1 MSEKAIHTSLFHCAS
16 SEQRNLHTHCPE
28 GPDSWCRFNKD
39 RANQTNIYRPG
50 PGLPLTVIAELK
62 PIYKRL
68 SEDDLLARCL
78 DGKTQN
84 QNESLNG
91 MIWER
96 VPKTVFIGSE
106 TLQLGIYDAVAH
118 FNIGCQAAVNVLLEL
133 GLEPGE
139 FCLEAFRIA
148 DNLRIQKGNVKA
160 SETSKKRRKIL
171 RAQRKRKGD
180 KTQENEGVTYAAG
193 AF

>member
-1 MSEKAIHTSLFHCAS
+1 M
-16 SEQRNLHTHCPE
+16 LHLSKEIST
-28 GPDSWCRFNKD
+28 FIALKD
-39 RANQTNIYRPG
+39 PIAGVGLIRIVPANQTNIYKPG
-50 PGLPLTVIAELK
+50 PGLPLNVIAELK
-62 PIYKRL
+62 PVYKRL

-96 VPKTVFIGSE
+96 VPKDGSE
-106 TLQLGIYDAVAH
+106 TLQLGVYDAVAH
-118 FNIGCQAAVNVLLEL
+118 FNIGSQAAVNILHQL

-139 FCLEAFRIA
+139 FCLEEFKMA

-160 SETSKKRRKIL
+160 TEESKKRRKIL

-180 KTQENEGVTYAAG
+180 KAQENEGVTYAAG